1 MMKRLKTLRVR
12 FALWTAGLLLAALT
26 AFGGFIYF
34 SFAQSLYT
42 ARDNTLQLN
51 AEQTIATL
59 DNEDGTIH
67 LSNEFSPGNTG
78 EANTGE
84 ANTEEAKKEE
94 ARRERGLTL
103 FLYDPVGT
111 LLQSSGPN
119 PSLSVP
125 AAGLA
130 AAP

>member
-1 MMKRLKTLRVR
+1 MKRWKTLRVR

-51 AEQTIATL
+51 AEQTIAAL
-59 DNEDGTIH
+59 DNENGTIH
-67 LSNEFSPGNTG
+67 LSNEFATVNKDEKT
-78 EANTGE
+78 
-84 ANTEEAKKEE
+84 
-94 ARRERGLTL
+94 RERGLTL
-103 FLYDPVGT
+103 FLYDPTGR

-125 AAGLA
+125 AAGLVA
-130 AAP
+130 AQRALPPLAVP